1 MALLFSMTC
10 AQAGPVF
17 DRIKNAKTYKI
28 GYRAAGAPFS
38 YDGPNGKAVG
48 YGIEVCQKI
57 ALALQKELGLDT
69 LNIEYIPLTAGNRI
83 EKVKNGEVDIE
94 CANTT
99 NSKARRE
106 QVAFGLTYYYAAAK
120 LLVRKGEGIT
130 GMDGVNGKKLAVFKG
145 STGEQIGEMRKRG
158 GAPIV
163 TVAVKDSPA
172 AIEGLNGKQVDAV
185 INDDVLLM
193 TYAQQSKGALEVV
206 GSGMSVEPLAPMLS
220 KDDAEYI
227 KWVQNEMARMYRE
240 QEIDALY
247 DKWFM
252 KELPGKGISLQIK
265 PSRLL
270 WDNFRRPSNYVAD
283 WVVL

>member
-1 MALLFSMTC
+1 MKIFTTLSAMALLFSMTC

-145 STGEQIGEMRKRG
+145 STGEQ
-158 GAPIV
+158 
-163 TVAVKDSPA
+163 T

-193 TYAQQSKGALEVV
+193 TYAQQSKGAVEVV